1 MCVCVCACVCV
12 CVKKLSTKNQG
23 LPTKFAP
30 AYVSIFM
37 DKRETIFLD
46 SKSLSFW
53 FGFDIS
59 MMFFLFGR
67 MVKKNWKS
75 S

>member
-1 MCVCVCACVCV
+1 MCVCVCVCV
-12 CVKKLSTKNQG
+12 CEEVKHKKSG
-23 LPTKFAP
+23 PAIGTKFAP

-67 MVKKNWKS
+67 MVKKIWKS